1 LKKIE
6 KMFLIFWPTLMN
18 DHKLVMISIFLDFQN
33 MRNMQFFNENK
44 LGKFLGFC
52 RMHENNFFKR
62 KNYFK
67 SF

>member
-1 LKKIE
+1 
-6 KMFLIFWPTLMN
+6 MN

-62 KNYFK
+62 IILKVFYIFLK
-67 SF
+67 MF

>member
-1 LKKIE
+1 
-6 KMFLIFWPTLMN
+6 MN

-67 SF
+67 SFLYFFENVLIFF